1 MPYTVRCKGT
11 EMTYTQK
18 VIKREV
24 TLTMFK
30 FGVSSALEVE
40 NVTPEQRI
48 AWIKEELA
56 ILEEKLN
63 TITKD
68 YHATDTVG
76 DPFVG
81 IEAK

>member
-1 MPYTVRCKGT
+1 MIYCSCKGIV
-11 EMTYTQK
+11 MTYTSK

-24 TLTMFK
+24 TLTMFM

-48 AWIKEELA
+48 TWIKEELA

>member
-1 MPYTVRCKGT
+1 
-11 EMTYTQK
+11 MTYTGK

-24 TLTMFK
+24 TLTMFM
-30 FGVSSALEVE
+30 FGVSSALKVE

-48 AWIKEELA
+48 AWIEQELA
-56 ILEEKLN
+56 MLEEKLN

-81 IEAK
+81 IEVK

>member
-1 MPYTVRCKGT
+1 MPYTVRCKGI
-11 EMTYTQK
+11 EMTYTGK

-30 FGVSSALEVE
+30 FSVSSALEVE
-40 NVTPEQRI
+40 NATPEQRI

-68 YHATDTVG
+68 YHATDNVG

>member
-1 MPYTVRCKGT
+1 
-11 EMTYTQK
+11 MTYTSK

-24 TLTMFK
+24 TLTMFM

-56 ILEEKLN
+56 TLEEKLN

-68 YHATDTVG
+68 YHTNDEVG

-81 IEAK
+81 IEVK

>member
-1 MPYTVRCKGT
+1 MPYTVRCKGI
-11 EMTYTQK
+11 EMTYTSK

-24 TLTMFK
+24 TLTMFM

-81 IEAK
+81 LEVK

>member
-1 MPYTVRCKGT
+1 MPYTNGVRNK
-11 EMTYTQK
+11 EMTYTGK

-30 FGVSSALEVE
+30 FSVTSALEVE
-40 NVTPEQRI
+40 NATPEQRI
-48 AWIKEELA
+48 AWITEELA

>member
-1 MPYTVRCKGT
+1 MPYTTKCKGI

-30 FGVSSALEVE
+30 FSVTSALEVAHA
-40 NVTPEQRI
+40 TPEQRI
-48 AWIKEELA
+48 AWITEELA
-56 ILEEKLN
+56 KLEAKLN
-63 TITKD
+63 IITKD
-68 YHATDTVG
+68 YHTNDEIG

>member
-1 MPYTVRCKGT
+1 
-11 EMTYTQK
+11 MTYTGK

-30 FGVSSALEVE
+30 FSVASALEVE

-48 AWIKEELA
+48 SWIKEELA
-56 ILEEKLN
+56 IREEKLN

>member
-1 MPYTVRCKGT
+1 
-11 EMTYTQK
+11 MTYTQK

-48 AWIKEELA
+48 AWITEELA
-56 ILEEKLN
+56 KLEAKLN
-63 TITKD
+63 IITKD
-68 YHATDTVG
+68 YHTNDEIG